1 MMNTQTS
8 STIHRRPP
16 SPARVILRWV
26 LTLVWIVVWV
36 VLYFMCLAAF
46 GDTAAFIGIPALIVL
61 MVIVWFATERRN
73 RQHLEE
79 EV

>member
-1 MMNTQTS
+1 MLNTQTS

-36 VLYFMCLAAF
+36 VLYFLCLADF
-46 GDTAAFIGIPALIVL
+46 GDTAAFIGIPTLIVL